1 MDEKFASA
9 IGRVFEHEGGYRNDP
24 DDPGGETNFGIS
36 KRTYPDLDIKSLTRE
51 RAEAIYLKDWWER
64 YGYGS
69 IRERE
74 IAAKVLDLSVNI
86 GPHRAHCLLQQ
97 AINETGNTPL
107 KEDGVLGQ
115 ATISAVNSH
124 ASPAYLLAV
133 LRLASIRFY
142 VSLKQPK
149 FLAGWVRRALE

>member
-36 KRTYPDLDIKSLTRE
+36 KRSYPDLDIKSLTRE
-51 RAEAIYLKDWWER
+51 QAEAIYFKDWWER
-64 YGYGS
+64 YGYGA
-69 IRERE
+69 IRECE
-74 IAAKVLDLSVNI
+74 IAAKMLDLSVNL

-97 AINETGNTPL
+97 AINETCDAGL
-107 KEDGVLGQ
+107 KEDGALGQ
-115 ATISAVNSH
+115 KTLSAVDSH
-124 ASPAYLLAV
+124 SSPAYLLAAI
-133 LRLASIRFY
+133 RLAAIRFY
-142 VSLKQPK
+142 VGLKQPK